1 MTGLVLSIGV
11 CGMRIHVEKSSS
23 VVHDGS
29 KSTRY
34 STTEGFFSFLFTMI
48 EKTKDQGQTI
58 DQNGNV

>member
-11 CGMRIHVEKSSS
+11 CGRRIHLSRKAVLLCM
-23 VVHDGS
+23 
-29 KSTRY
+29 
-34 STTEGFFSFLFTMI
+34 TEAKVLGTVLLKVFFLFFTMI